1 MRRLHLGADS
11 LHKQAGLIDI
21 ACSWPSACFAR
32 LRAEV
37 PTIST
42 RAEHLL
48 RDRALGEALC
58 DGFFGYNAR
67 DYLPFKLLLDIVLR

>member
-67 DYLPFKLLLDIVLR
+67 DYLSFKLLLDIVLR